1 MINFVKTDIY
11 GLTNCIQLQR
21 SGLFLA
27 DRQEQVLSHSVVAC
41 TNNRFNDFFD

>member
-27 DRQEQVLSHSVVAC
+27 ERQEQVLATAWWPAQITGS
-41 TNNRFNDFFD
+41 TIFFD